1 MRIIKNLPIELT
13 ANYQGVKQRH
23 VVTQNVGF
31 KILGEWLWRGRERER
46 DIYIVVICEAE
57 KVTKELGC
65 MNVINGMK
73 ILMLEFGFRSWLLAR
88 VNKLAQIL
96 INLRIYYNDSFS
108 SYGLNFILDVE
119 FFELFGLK
127 TIY

>member
-1 MRIIKNLPIELT
+1 MNG
-13 ANYQGVKQRH
+13 YG
-23 VVTQNVGF
+23 
-31 KILGEWLWRGRERER
+31 ERER

-57 KVTKELGC
+57 KVTKELGY
-65 MNVINGMK
+65 MKVINGMK
-73 ILMLEFGFRSWLLAR
+73 ILLLEFGFRSWLLAR